1 MYIKYRAL
9 FNRGSIDGV
18 GHVAPKLAVAVGSSL
33 GRGKAGSLA
42 AVQAELA
49 VQWAVMDDWQ

>member
-42 AVQAELA
+42 AGRVASSSRTGG
-49 VQWAVMDDWQ
+49 